1 MYKFID
7 VNEVSESA
15 VLPSEALQINGEYIE
30 NLVPGYRTLSVSG
43 REALSKEI
51 ESFETGA
58 RDGATTQYKRYPART
73 IVVRYQLIAESNEA
87 FRAAYNAL
95 AHVLDVED
103 AELIFNDET
112 DKYFTGTPS
121 TIGEVEP
128 GRNAV
133 IGEFEIFCAD
143 PFKYSVQEYEV
154 GSTLA
159 EDGTPVFEI
168 DYNGTYKSFPTL
180 ETEFYAE
187 DEVKED
193 GTAATLTGAGECG
206 FVAFYNENKKIIQ
219 LGDPEEI
226 DGIEYPKSQMLI
238 DLKFNTSNK
247 WGPTVKSLWLENAGI
262 NYTAS
267 VVQTGSIGLQKSY
280 VTAPNDE
287 LYLTAASYGTGARVY
302 HGPSVTRRIPADA
315 NGDVGAANFTL
326 KYAIKMAIGS
336 GTAAQ
341 KQQGAFQC
349 YCVNGSGNNRKIVAG
364 MGVWKGRVGKVAELR
379 FYVNGRMVDKMDIDL
394 SLNNKYFGNNI
405 VENKKK
411 GIKGFQ
417 TVKTCYIEKI
427 GNKVSFNL
435 GGIKKVFTVSDAS
448 FADLKTEEITYIFS
462 QCGNTNEPLFHNG
475 LYYVKFT
482 KHNCETWRNIPNK
495 FNSADIVTA
504 NCNTGE
510 ILLNNSPMPQYGA
523 LGNDWEEFY
532 LQPGFNQ
539 IGIAFSDWLEGDY
552 VPVFKARYRE
562 VFL

>member
-30 NLVPGYRTLSVSG
+30 NLVPGYRTLGVSG

-51 ESFETGA
+51 EAFETGA

-143 PFKYSVQEYEV
+143 PFKYSVQEYETEP
-154 GSTLA
+154 TL
-159 EDGTPVFEI
+159 EDGTFVI
-168 DYNGTYKSFPTL
+168 DYKGTYKAFPVL
-180 ETEFYAE
+180 EAAFF
-187 DEVKED
+187 DESEANED
-193 GTAATLTGAGECG
+193 GVTENTLTGAGDCG
-206 FVAFYNENKKIIQ
+206 YVAFFNENEKIIQ
-219 LGDPEEI
+219 LGDPEEA
-226 DGIEYPKSQMLI
+226 DGEDLPASQLLVHWDWM
-238 DLKFNTSNK
+238 TAAK
-247 WGPTVKSLWLENAGI
+247 WGTAAKKKWSVNDGKVSDSTRMTLTGTPGTAKAYANAPADG
-262 NYTAS
+262 Y
-267 VVQTGSIGLQKSY
+267 
-280 VTAPNDE
+280 
-287 LYLTAASYGTGARVY
+287 YLTATDFGSGDKW
-302 HGPSVTRRIPADA
+302 HGPSITRRIPADSTG
-315 NGDVGAANFTL
+315 NTGAANFTAKL
-326 KYAIKMAIGS
+326 SIKMAIGS

-341 KQQGAFQC
+341 KEHGAFQC
-349 YCVNGSGNNRKIVAG
+349 ILSSGSGSNRQVVAG
-364 MGVWKGRVGKVAELR
+364 MNVFKGSTGKKANLR
-379 FYVNGRMVDKMDIDL
+379 FYVNNKTVHKMDIDL

-411 GIKGFQ
+411 GIKGMQ
-417 TVKTCYIEKI
+417 SVKTCIIEKQ

-435 GGIKKVFTVSDAS
+435 GGIKKVFTCTAEG
-448 FADLKTEEITYIFS
+448 FADLQVHEVTCTWTKWKNYK
-462 QCGNTNEPLFHNG
+462 PLSYNG
-475 LYYVKFT
+475 LYYIKFT
-482 KHNCETWRNIPNK
+482 KHNCDTWREVPNK
-495 FNSADIVTA
+495 FNSADVVTA
-504 NCNTGE
+504 DCSTGE
-510 ILLNNSPMPQYGA
+510 IFLNDAPTPQYGA
-523 LGNDWEEFY
+523 LGNDWEDFY
-532 LQPGFNQ
+532 LQPGVNQ
-539 IGIAFSDWLEGDY
+539 IGVAYSDWIAPEY
-552 VPVFKARYRE
+552 APTFKVRYRE